1 MISYQWKVLDIYAEG
16 DEIVSVKYQVTAK
29 NDANVVVTEGNWT
42 FEDKTHFLQPETK
55 EIDVI
60 AWIKKES
67 IIDEK
72 CIIED
77 NLEKQLMALEPV
89 ALKKPWVLP
98 TFKIEI

>member
-1 MISYQWKVLDIYAEG
+1 MTSYQWKVLDIYAEG
-16 DEIVSVKYQVTAK
+16 KEITSVKYRVTATK
-29 NDANVVVTEGNWT
+29 DDNSVITEGNWT
-42 FEDKTHFLQPETK
+42 FKNKNHFLQPETK

-60 AWIKKES
+60 SWIKNES

-77 NLEKQLMALEPV
+77 NLANQLSAIEPV

-98 TFKIEI
+98 TFTVKI

>member
-1 MISYQWKVLDIYAEG
+1 MISYQWKVLDIYADGE
-16 DEIVSVKYQVTAK
+16 EISSVKYQVIASK
-29 NDANVVVTEGNWT
+29 DENNVKTEGNWA
-42 FEDKTHFLQPETK
+42 FKDKTHFLQKETTEK
-55 EIDVI
+55 DVI
-60 AWIKKES
+60 AWIKAES

-98 TFKIEI
+98 TFTVKI